1 MANNEITILPTN
13 LLESFIESNNRSI
26 KMLSDLIDNTIE
38 RQYILMSDTLNI
50 LENSRQQAR
59 SNHNVFT
66 TGRHVTS
73 HNRSNRYY
81 NYSNRSPIR
90 RRPYRHVP
98 NSNFSVFS
106 PTPPPPPPRSNF
118 IPNVSPPPPP
128 PPLSTNTTSL
138 FSNLSGRNIGRPST
152 LSSLFRNI
160 NNNNTNRSFRFTF
173 GEFQPDLT
181 SVPIIPTSEQI
192 SNATII
198 DSFSDISNE
207 SEQTRCPIDQH
218 EFDPSDNVMKI
229 IFCGHMFKEHNLRNW
244 FQHSSKCPVCRYD
257 IRDYS
262 NNDISDNDISDND
275 ISDNDISDNDIDIEK
290 NETSDNDVSNNDI
303 SNNIINIT
311 DINLEVILEDTV
323 RNLTNGPT
331 FDTMVNLA
339 NNLANQIIENTDI
352 SGTTLTN

>member
-1 MANNEITILPTN
+1 MTCPK
-13 LLESFIESNNRSI
+13 F
-26 KMLSDLIDNTIE
+26 K
-38 RQYILMSDTLNI
+38 
-50 LENSRQQAR
+50 
-59 SNHNVFT
+59 F
-66 TGRHVTS
+66 
-73 HNRSNRYY
+73 
-81 NYSNRSPIR
+81 
-90 RRPYRHVP
+90 
-98 NSNFSVFS
+98 FVFS
-106 PTPPPPPPRSNF
+106 PTPPPPPPRSSF

-128 PPLSTNTTSL
+128 PPFSTNTTSL
-138 FSNLSGRNIGRPST
+138 FSNLSGRNIGTQST

-198 DSFSDISNE
+198 DSFSNISNE

-229 IFCGHMFKEHNLRNW
+229 IFCGHMFKEHNLRNS

-262 NNDISDNDISDND
+262 NNDILIM
-275 ISDNDISDNDIDIEK
+275 IFLIMIFLIMIFDNDIDIEK
-290 NETSDNDVSNNDI
+290 RTSDNDVSNNDI
-303 SNNIINIT
+303 SKNIINIT
-311 DINLEVILEDTV
+311 DINLEVTLEDTV

-331 FDTMVNLA
+331 FDTMS
-339 NNLANQIIENTDI
+339 TDE
-352 SGTTLTN
+352 